1 MILKCDIATLLFSP
15 SYLLLGQ
22 SPHGDNLRIDC
33 AKCHSPESWNFDQK
47 NNNFNHDSTE
57 FELRGQHK
65 QLDCKSCHSS
75 LKFDAVGSDC
85 KSCHT
90 DIHQTTVGNDC
101 RRCHH
106 TDSWLVTNISEIH
119 EQTNFPLTGVH
130 TKVDCRSCHSSETN
144 LRFNVAGVQCIDCH
158 RADFE
163 STTKP
168 NHKKSGFSQNCA
180 ECHDL
185 EGNGWKTDR
194 INHDFF
200 PLNKGHDIQDCARC
214 HTTSDYSNISKDCI
228 SCHRADYDATQNPP
242 HKSAGFPNTCVNC
255 HTTDPN

>member
-1 MILKCDIATLLFSP
+1 MPNAIAPNLGILT
-15 SYLLLGQ
+15 
-22 SPHGDNLRIDC
+22 
-33 AKCHSPESWNFDQK
+33 K
-47 NNNFNHDSTE
+47 NNNFNHDSTD
-57 FELRGQHK
+57 FSLHGQHK

-75 LKFDAVGSDC
+75 LKFDAVSSDC

-130 TKVDCRSCHSSETN
+130 AKVDCRSCHSSETN

-168 NHKKSGFSQNCA
+168 NHKNPAFLRIVQNVM
-180 ECHDL
+180 
-185 EGNGWKTDR
+185 T
-194 INHDFF
+194 
-200 PLNKGHDIQDCARC
+200 
-214 HTTSDYSNISKDCI
+214 
-228 SCHRADYDATQNPP
+228 
-242 HKSAGFPNTCVNC
+242 
-255 HTTDPN
+255 